1 VQGGILLTRRRIAL
15 MKANKCLYFGLL
27 ALVCITAISP
37 TVGQE
42 RVAPTISSD
51 RTERKAVRTQKY
63 MAVAAH
69 PLAAAAGKEIL
80 RRGGSAVDAAI
91 AIQMVLGLV
100 EPQYSG
106 IGGGAFLTYYDAKR
120 QQIRTYDGRETAP
133 AAARP
138 ERFLNADGKPLEF
151 YDAVV
156 GGKSVGVPGVVR
168 MLEMVHKAHGK
179 LPWRE
184 LFQPAIQLARQ
195 GFPISPLLS
204 DRLSKEK
211 YLPQIEPARSYF
223 YQADGT
229 PKPVGTILINRAYA
243 EVLSRIANSGAD
255 AFYRGE
261 IARDIANT
269 VQKAVVPGDLTTT
282 DLATYQAK
290 ERSPVCGVYRV
301 YKVCSMGPPS
311 SGGLTVLQI
320 LGLLER
326 FPLSTLKP
334 ESTQAVHLF
343 AEAGR
348 LAYADRGLYMAD
360 ADFVPVPV
368 NELIDPEYLRSRAKL
383 IHPQRALP
391 DAEPGVIPSKQLVWG
406 QDNSIEFPS
415 TSHTTIVDR
424 NGNAVSMTTTIEDTF
439 GARLMVRGFLLNN
452 QLTDFSF
459 SPTTPDGKA
468 IANRVEPRKRPR
480 SSMAPTM
487 VFDRQGKLVMAVG
500 SAGGGRIINYVAQAL
515 IAVLDWKLDSQ
526 QALSLPHYGNR
537 DGATE
542 LEAKTSL
549 VNLQQSLEAIGHTV
563 QVVEQTSG
571 SHAIVRTEKD
581 LVGGADPRREG
592 IATGE

>member
-1 VQGGILLTRRRIAL
+1 
-15 MKANKCLYFGLL
+15 MKANRFCLYFGLL
-27 ALVCITAISP
+27 ALVFSTIVSP

-42 RVAPTISSD
+42 RVAPVISND
-51 RTERKAVRTQKY
+51 RAVRKAVRTQKY

-69 PLAAAAGKEIL
+69 PLAAAAGSEIL

-120 QQIRTYDGRETAP
+120 KQVRTYDGRETAP

-138 ERFLNADGKPLEF
+138 DRFLNADGKPLQF

-184 LFQPAIQLARQ
+184 LFQPAIQLAQQ
-195 GFPISPLLS
+195 GFPISPLLY

-211 YLPQIEPARSYF
+211 YLPSLEPARSYF

-229 PKPVGTILINRAYA
+229 PKPVGTILVNRPYA

-269 VQKAVVPGDLTTT
+269 VQKATVAGDLTTD

-301 YKVCSMGPPS
+301 YKICSMGPPS

-320 LGLLER
+320 LGMLEN
-326 FPLSTLKP
+326 FQLSTLKP
-334 ESTQAVHLF
+334 ESTQAAHLF

-348 LAYADRGLYMAD
+348 LAFADRGLYMAD

-368 NELIDPEYLRSRAKL
+368 NELIDPEYLNNRAKL
-383 IHPQRALP
+383 INPQRALT
-391 DAEPGVIPSKQLVWG
+391 DAEPGELRSPQKLVWG
-406 QDNSIEFPS
+406 QDNAIEFPS

-424 NGNAVSMTTTIEDTF
+424 NGNSVSMTTSIEDTF

-468 IANRVEPRKRPR
+468 IANRVEARKRPR

-500 SAGGGRIINYVAQAL
+500 SAGGARIINYVAQAL

-526 QALSLPHYGNR
+526 QAISLPHYGNR

-542 LEAKTSL
+542 LETNTSV
-549 VNLQQSLEAIGHTV
+549 VNLQQSLEAIGHSV
-563 QVVEQTSG
+563 QIVEQISG
-571 SHAIVRTEKD
+571 SHAIVRTETG

-592 IATGE
+592 IAAGE

>member
-1 VQGGILLTRRRIAL
+1 
-15 MKANKCLYFGLL
+15 MKANKFCLYSGLL
-27 ALVCITAISP
+27 ALIFSTIVSP

-42 RVAPTISSD
+42 RVAPVISND
-51 RTERKAVRTQKY
+51 RAVRKAVRTQKY

-69 PLAAAAGKEIL
+69 PLAAAAGSDIL

-120 QQIRTYDGRETAP
+120 KQVRTYDGRETAP

-138 ERFLNADGKPLEF
+138 DRFLSLDGKPLQF

-184 LFQPAIQLARQ
+184 LFQPAIQLAQQ
-195 GFPISPLLS
+195 GFPISPLLY

-211 YLPQIEPARSYF
+211 YLPSLEPARSYF

-229 PKPVGTILINRAYA
+229 PKPVGTILVNRPYA

-269 VQKAVVPGDLTTT
+269 VQKATVAGDLTTD

-320 LGLLER
+320 LGMLEN
-326 FPLSTLKP
+326 FQLSTLKP
-334 ESTQAVHLF
+334 ESTQAAHLF

-348 LAYADRGLYMAD
+348 LAFADRGLYMAD

-368 NELIDPEYLRSRAKL
+368 NELIDPEYLNNRAKL
-383 IHPQRALP
+383 INPQRALT
-391 DAEPGVIPSKQLVWG
+391 DAEPGELRSSQKLVWG
-406 QDNSIEFPS
+406 QDNAIEFPS

-424 NGNAVSMTTTIEDTF
+424 NGNSVSMTTSIEDTF
-439 GARLMVRGFLLNN
+439 GSRLMVRGFLLNN

-468 IANRVEPRKRPR
+468 IANRVEARKRPR

-500 SAGGGRIINYVAQAL
+500 SAGGARIINYVAQAL
-515 IAVLDWKLDSQ
+515 IAVLDWNLDSQ
-526 QALSLPHYGNR
+526 PAISLPHYGNR

-542 LEAKTSL
+542 LEANTNL
-549 VNLQQSLEAIGHTV
+549 VNLQQSLEAIGHSV
-563 QVVEQTSG
+563 QIVEQISG
-571 SHAIVRTEKD
+571 SHAIVRTEKG

-592 IATGE
+592 IVIGE

>member
-1 VQGGILLTRRRIAL
+1 
-15 MKANKCLYFGLL
+15 MKANRFCLYFGLL
-27 ALVCITAISP
+27 ALVFSTALSP

-42 RVAPTISSD
+42 RVAPVISND
-51 RTERKAVRTQKY
+51 RAVRKAVRTQKY

-69 PLAAAAGKEIL
+69 PLAAAAGSDIL

-120 QQIRTYDGRETAP
+120 KQVRTYDGRETAP

-138 ERFLNADGKPLEF
+138 DRFLNAGGKPLQF

-184 LFQPAIQLARQ
+184 LFQPAIQLAQQ
-195 GFPISPLLS
+195 GFPISPLLY

-211 YLPQIEPARSYF
+211 YLPSLEPARSYF

-229 PKPVGTILINRAYA
+229 PKPVGTILVNRPYA

-255 AFYRGE
+255 AFYQGE

-269 VQKAVVPGDLTTT
+269 VQKATVAGDLTTD

-320 LGLLER
+320 LGMLEN
-326 FPLSTLKP
+326 FQLSTLKP
-334 ESTQAVHLF
+334 ESSQAAHLF

-348 LAYADRGLYMAD
+348 LAFADRGLYMAD

-368 NELIDPEYLRSRAKL
+368 NELIDPEYLNNRAKL
-383 IHPQRALP
+383 INPQRALT
-391 DAEPGVIPSKQLVWG
+391 DAEPGELRSPQKLVWG
-406 QDNSIEFPS
+406 QDNAIEFPS

-424 NGNAVSMTTTIEDTF
+424 NGNSVSMTTSIEDTF
-439 GARLMVRGFLLNN
+439 GSRLMVRGFLLNN

-468 IANRVEPRKRPR
+468 IANRVEARKRPR

-500 SAGGGRIINYVAQAL
+500 SAGGARIINYVAQAL
-515 IAVLDWKLDSQ
+515 IAVLDWNLDSQ
-526 QALSLPHYGNR
+526 QAVSLPHYGNR

-542 LEAKTSL
+542 LEANTNL
-549 VNLQQSLEAIGHTV
+549 VNLQQSLEAIGHSV
-563 QVVEQTSG
+563 QIVEQISG
-571 SHAIVRTEKD
+571 SHAIVRTEKG

-592 IATGE
+592 IAAGE

>member
-1 VQGGILLTRRRIAL
+1 
-15 MKANKCLYFGLL
+15 MKANKYLYSGLIAFVLNTILTPVFGQ
-27 ALVCITAISP
+27 T
-37 TVGQE
+37 Q
-42 RVAPTISSD
+42 VAPKIGSGAV
-51 RTERKAVRTQKY
+51 RKAVRTHKY

-69 PLAAAAGKEIL
+69 PLAAAVGKEIL

-120 QQIRTYDGRETAP
+120 KQIRTYDGRETAP

-138 ERFLNADGKPLEF
+138 DRFLNADGKPLQF

-168 MLEMVHKAHGK
+168 MLEMVHKTHGK

-195 GFPISPLLS
+195 GFPISPLLY

-223 YQADGT
+223 YQANGT
-229 PKPVGTILINRAYA
+229 PKPVGTILVNRPYA
-243 EVLSRIANSGAD
+243 EVLSRIAHSGAD

-261 IARDIANT
+261 IAKDIANT
-269 VQKAVVPGDLTTT
+269 VQKAAVPGDLTTA

-311 SGGLTVLQI
+311 SGGLTLLQI

-368 NELIDPEYLRSRAKL
+368 NELIDPEYLRDRAKL
-383 IHPQRALP
+383 INPQRALT
-391 DAEPGVIPSKQLVWG
+391 DAEPGKLPSKQLVWG

-415 TSHTTIVDR
+415 TSHATIVDR
-424 NGNAVSMTTTIEDTF
+424 NGNAVSMTTSIEDTF
-439 GARLMVRGFLLNN
+439 GSRLMVRGFLLNN

-500 SAGGGRIINYVAQAL
+500 SAGGSRIINYVAQAL
-515 IAVLDWKLDSQ
+515 IAVLDWNLDSQ

-542 LEAKTSL
+542 LEANTSL
-549 VNLQQSLEAIGHTV
+549 VNLQQSLEAIGHSV

-581 LVGGADPRREG
+581 LIGGADPRREG
-592 IATGE
+592 IVAGE

>member
-1 VQGGILLTRRRIAL
+1 
-15 MKANKCLYFGLL
+15 MKANKYLYSGLIAFVLNTILTPVFGQ
-27 ALVCITAISP
+27 T
-37 TVGQE
+37 Q
-42 RVAPTISSD
+42 VAPKIGSGAV
-51 RTERKAVRTQKY
+51 RKAVRTHKY

-69 PLAAAAGKEIL
+69 PLAAAVGKEIL

-120 QQIRTYDGRETAP
+120 KQIRTYDGRETAP

-138 ERFLNADGKPLEF
+138 DRFLNADGKPIQF

-168 MLEMVHKAHGK
+168 MLEMVHKTHGK

-195 GFPISPLLS
+195 GFPISPLLY

-223 YQADGT
+223 YQANGT
-229 PKPVGTILINRAYA
+229 PKPVGTILVNRPYA
-243 EVLSRIANSGAD
+243 EVLSRIAHSGAD

-261 IARDIANT
+261 IAKDIANT
-269 VQKAVVPGDLTTT
+269 VQKAAVPGDLTTA

-311 SGGLTVLQI
+311 SGGLTLLQI

-368 NELIDPEYLRSRAKL
+368 NELIDPEYLCDRAKL
-383 IHPQRALP
+383 INPQRALT
-391 DAEPGVIPSKQLVWG
+391 DAEPGKLPSKQLVWG

-415 TSHTTIVDR
+415 TSHATIVDR
-424 NGNAVSMTTTIEDTF
+424 NGNAVSMTTSIEDTF
-439 GARLMVRGFLLNN
+439 GSRLMVRGFLLNN

-500 SAGGGRIINYVAQAL
+500 SAGGSRIINYVAQAL
-515 IAVLDWKLDSQ
+515 IAVLDWNLDSQ
-526 QALSLPHYGNR
+526 QALSLPHYGNH

-542 LEAKTSL
+542 LEASTSL
-549 VNLQQSLEAIGHTV
+549 VNLQQSLEAIGHSV

-581 LVGGADPRREG
+581 LIGGTDPRREG
-592 IATGE
+592 IVAGE

>member
-27 ALVCITAISP
+27 ALVFSTTLSP

-42 RVAPTISSD
+42 RVAPEID
-51 RTERKAVRTQKY
+51 RTVRQAVRTQKY
-63 MAVAAH
+63 MAEAAH

-120 QQIRTYDGRETAP
+120 KQIRTYDGRETAP
-133 AAARP
+133 ATARP
-138 ERFLNADGKPLEF
+138 DRFLNADGKPFQF

-195 GFPISPLLS
+195 GFPISPLLY

-229 PKPVGTILINRAYA
+229 PKPVGTILVNRAYA

-255 AFYRGE
+255 TFYRGE

-269 VQKAVVPGDLTTT
+269 VQKAAVPGDLTTA

-290 ERSPVCGVYRV
+290 ERSAVCGVYRV

-320 LGLLER
+320 LGILEN
-326 FPLSTLKP
+326 FQLSSLKP
-334 ESTQAVHLF
+334 ESTQAAHLF

-368 NELIDPEYLRSRAKL
+368 NELIDPEYLNSRAKL
-383 IHPQRALP
+383 INPQRALP
-391 DAEPGVIPSKQLVWG
+391 DAEPGVLPSRQKLVWG

-424 NGNAVSMTTTIEDTF
+424 NGNAVSMTTSIEDTF
-439 GARLMVRGFLLNN
+439 GSRLMVRGFLLNN
-452 QLTDFSF
+452 QLADFSF

-500 SAGGGRIINYVAQAL
+500 SAGGSRIINYVAQAL

-542 LEAKTSL
+542 LEANTNL
-549 VNLQQSLEAIGHTV
+549 VNLEQSLEAIGHTV

-571 SHAIVRTEKD
+571 SHAIVRTEKG

>member
-1 VQGGILLTRRRIAL
+1 
-15 MKANKCLYFGLL
+15 MKVNRFCLYFGLL
-27 ALVCITAISP
+27 ALVFSTIVSP

-42 RVAPTISSD
+42 RVAPVISND
-51 RTERKAVRTQKY
+51 RAVRKAVRTQKY
-63 MAVAAH
+63 MAVVAH
-69 PLAAAAGKEIL
+69 PLAAAAGSDIL

-120 QQIRTYDGRETAP
+120 KQVRTYDGRETAP

-138 ERFLNADGKPLEF
+138 DRFLNADGKPLQF

-184 LFQPAIQLARQ
+184 LFQPAIQLAQQ
-195 GFPISPLLS
+195 GFPISPLLY

-211 YLPQIEPARSYF
+211 YLPSLEPARSYF

-229 PKPVGTILINRAYA
+229 PKPVGTILVNRPYA

-255 AFYRGE
+255 AFYQGE

-269 VQKAVVPGDLTTT
+269 VQKATVAGDLTTD

-320 LGLLER
+320 LGMLEN
-326 FPLSTLKP
+326 FQLSTLKP
-334 ESTQAVHLF
+334 ESSQAAHLF

-348 LAYADRGLYMAD
+348 LAFADRGLYMAD

-368 NELIDPEYLRSRAKL
+368 NELIDPEYLNNRAKL
-383 IHPQRALP
+383 INPQRALT
-391 DAEPGVIPSKQLVWG
+391 DAEPGELRSPQKLVWG
-406 QDNSIEFPS
+406 QDNAIEFPS

-424 NGNAVSMTTTIEDTF
+424 NGNSVSMTTSIEDTF
-439 GARLMVRGFLLNN
+439 GSRLMVRGFLLNN

-468 IANRVEPRKRPR
+468 IANRVEARKRPR

-500 SAGGGRIINYVAQAL
+500 SAGGARIINYVAQAL
-515 IAVLDWKLDSQ
+515 IAVLGWNLDSQ
-526 QALSLPHYGNR
+526 QAVSLPHYGNR

-542 LEAKTSL
+542 LEANTNL
-549 VNLQQSLEAIGHTV
+549 VNLQQSLEAIGHSV
-563 QVVEQTSG
+563 QIVEQISG
-571 SHAIVRTEKD
+571 SHAIVRTEKG

-592 IATGE
+592 IAAGE

>member
-1 VQGGILLTRRRIAL
+1 
-15 MKANKCLYFGLL
+15 MKANKFCLYFGLL
-27 ALVCITAISP
+27 ALVFSTALTP
-37 TVGQE
+37 AVVKTQD
-42 RVAPTISSD
+42 APEID
-51 RTERKAVRTQKY
+51 RAVRKAVRTQKY

-69 PLAAAAGKEIL
+69 PLAAAAGNDIL
-80 RRGGSAVDAAI
+80 RRGGNAVDAAI

-120 QQIRTYDGRETAP
+120 KQVRTYDGRETAP

-138 ERFLNADGKPLEF
+138 DRFLNADGKPLQF

-179 LPWRE
+179 LPWQE
-184 LFQPAIQLARQ
+184 LFQPAIQLAQQ
-195 GFPISPLLS
+195 GFPISPLLY

-211 YLPQIEPARSYF
+211 YLPSLEPARSYF

-229 PKPVGTILINRAYA
+229 PKPVGTILVNRPYA

-269 VQKAVVPGDLTTT
+269 VQKATVAGDLTTD

-301 YKVCSMGPPS
+301 YKICSMGPPS

-320 LGLLER
+320 LGMLEN
-326 FPLSTLKP
+326 FQLSTLKP

-368 NELIDPEYLRSRAKL
+368 NELIDPEYLNNRAKL
-383 IHPQRALP
+383 INPQRALT
-391 DAEPGVIPSKQLVWG
+391 DAEPGELRSPQKLVWG
-406 QDNSIEFPS
+406 QDNAIEFPS

-424 NGNAVSMTTTIEDTF
+424 NGNSVSMTTSIEDTF
-439 GARLMVRGFLLNN
+439 GSRLMVRGFLLNN

-500 SAGGGRIINYVAQAL
+500 SAGGARIINYVAQAL

-526 QALSLPHYGNR
+526 QAMSLPHYGNR

-542 LEAKTSL
+542 LETNTSL
-549 VNLQQSLEAIGHTV
+549 LNLQQSLETLGHSV
-563 QVVEQTSG
+563 QVVEQISG
-571 SHAIVRTEKD
+571 SHAIVRTEKG

-592 IATGE
+592 IAIGE

>member
-1 VQGGILLTRRRIAL
+1 
-15 MKANKCLYFGLL
+15 MKANKFCLYFSLL
-27 ALVCITAISP
+27 ALVVGIPLSP
-37 TVGQE
+37 TTGQE
-42 RVAPTISSD
+42 RVAPAIAPD
-51 RTERKAVRTQKY
+51 RQAVSTQKF

-80 RRGGSAVDAAI
+80 QRGGNAVDAAI

-120 QQIRTYDGRETAP
+120 KQVRTYDGRETAP

-138 ERFLNADGKPLEF
+138 DRFLNADGKPLQF
-151 YDAVV
+151 YDAVI

-195 GFPISPLLS
+195 GFPISPLLHTL
-204 DRLSKEK
+204 LSKEK
-211 YLPQIEPARSYF
+211 FLLNIEPARSYF
-223 YQADGT
+223 YQSDGT
-229 PKPVGTILINRAYA
+229 PKPIGTILVNRPYA
-243 EVLSRIANSGAD
+243 EVLSRIARSGAD

-269 VQKAVVPGDLTTT
+269 VQKAAVPGDLTTD

-311 SGGLTVLQI
+311 SGGLTVLQMLGI
-320 LGLLER
+320 LEN
-326 FPLSTLKP
+326 FQLSSLKP
-334 ESTQAVHLF
+334 ESTQAAHFF

-368 NELIDPEYLRSRAKL
+368 KELIDPEYLNSRAQL
-383 IHPQRALP
+383 INPQRAMTE
-391 DAEPGVIPSKQLVWG
+391 AEPGELRPKRLVWG
-406 QDNSIEFPS
+406 RDRSIEFPS

-424 NGNAVSMTTTIEDTF
+424 DGNSVSMTTSIEDTF
-439 GARLMVRGFLLNN
+439 GSRLMVRGFLLNN

-487 VFDRQGKLVMAVG
+487 VFDRQGKLVMALG
-500 SAGGGRIINYVAQAL
+500 SAGGARIINYVAQAL

-526 QALSLPHYGNR
+526 QAVSLPHYGNR

-542 LEAKTSL
+542 LEANTSL

-563 QVVEQTSG
+563 EVVNQISG
-571 SHAIVRTEKD
+571 SHAIVRTEQG

-592 IATGE
+592 VATGE

>member
-1 VQGGILLTRRRIAL
+1 
-15 MKANKCLYFGLL
+15 MKANRFCLYFGLL
-27 ALVCITAISP
+27 ALVFSTIVSP

-42 RVAPTISSD
+42 RVAPVISND
-51 RTERKAVRTQKY
+51 RAVRKAVRTQKY
-63 MAVAAH
+63 MAVVAH
-69 PLAAAAGKEIL
+69 PLAAAAGSDIL

-120 QQIRTYDGRETAP
+120 KQVRTYDGRETAP

-138 ERFLNADGKPLEF
+138 DRFLNADGKPLQF

-184 LFQPAIQLARQ
+184 LFQPAIQLAQQ
-195 GFPISPLLS
+195 GFPISPLLY

-211 YLPQIEPARSYF
+211 YLPSLEPARSYF

-229 PKPVGTILINRAYA
+229 PKPVGTILVNRPYA

-255 AFYRGE
+255 AFYQGE

-269 VQKAVVPGDLTTT
+269 VQKATVAGDLTTD

-320 LGLLER
+320 LGMLEN
-326 FPLSTLKP
+326 FQLSTLKP
-334 ESTQAVHLF
+334 ESSQAAHLF

-348 LAYADRGLYMAD
+348 LAFADRGLYMAD

-368 NELIDPEYLRSRAKL
+368 NELIDPEYLNNRAKL
-383 IHPQRALP
+383 INPQRALT
-391 DAEPGVIPSKQLVWG
+391 DAEPGELRSPQKLVWG
-406 QDNSIEFPS
+406 QDNAIEFPS

-424 NGNAVSMTTTIEDTF
+424 NGNSVSMTTSIEDTF
-439 GARLMVRGFLLNN
+439 GSRLMVRGFLLNN

-468 IANRVEPRKRPR
+468 IANRVEARKRPR

-500 SAGGGRIINYVAQAL
+500 SAGGARIINYVAQAL
-515 IAVLDWKLDSQ
+515 IAVLGWNLDSQ
-526 QALSLPHYGNR
+526 QAVSLPHYGNR

-542 LEAKTSL
+542 LEANTNL
-549 VNLQQSLEAIGHTV
+549 VNLQQSLEAIGHSV
-563 QVVEQTSG
+563 QIVEQISG
-571 SHAIVRTEKD
+571 SHAIVRTEKG

-592 IATGE
+592 IAAGE

>member
-1 VQGGILLTRRRIAL
+1 
-15 MKANKCLYFGLL
+15 MKANKYLYFALL
-27 ALVCITAISP
+27 VLVFSTVLPP

-42 RVAPTISSD
+42 QVAPEMNRD
-51 RTERKAVRTQKY
+51 RAVRKAVRTQKY

-69 PLAAAAGKEIL
+69 PLAAAAGKAIL
-80 RRGGSAVDAAI
+80 QRGGSAVDAAI

-120 QQIRTYDGRETAP
+120 KQIRTYDGRETAP
-133 AAARP
+133 ATARP
-138 ERFLNADGKPLEF
+138 NRFLNADGKPLEF
-151 YDAVV
+151 YNAVV

-195 GFPISPLLS
+195 GFPISPLLY

-223 YQADGT
+223 YQVDGA
-229 PKPVGTILINRAYA
+229 PKPVGTILVNRAYA

-269 VQKAVVPGDLTTT
+269 VQKAAVPGDLTTA

-290 ERSPVCGVYRV
+290 ERSPVCGIYRV

-320 LGLLER
+320 LGMLER
-326 FPLSTLKP
+326 FSLSTLKP

-368 NELIDPEYLRSRAKL
+368 NELIDPEYLRDRAKL
-383 IHPQRALP
+383 INPQRALI
-391 DAEPGVIPSKQLVWG
+391 DAEPGKLPSKRLVWG

-424 NGNAVSMTTTIEDTF
+424 NGNAVSMTTSIEDTF

-487 VFDRQGKLVMAVG
+487 VFDRQGRLVMAVG

-537 DGATE
+537 DGDTE
-542 LEAKTSL
+542 LEANTSL

-563 QVVEQTSG
+563 QVVEQISG
-571 SHAIVRTEKD
+571 SHAIVRTEKG

-592 IATGE
+592 IVVGE